1 MLLFYILNVYSVYFL
16 SQIVQMTPLISD
28 KSHNIIS
35 LGTTVYGALY
45 ALLLSLALYQISRIP
60 EQPLTST
67 NKKIYV
73 AVSHVSAVIFALL
86 GEVPFLHFSI
96 SPGFWHG
103 LTFRGKITVV
113 VTAIAILILCIYQLK
128 RSWNRKQLC
137 KEFYPWCAI
146 LFAWAAV
153 WIALESQD
161 VHYTLH
167 VHHALFAGL
176 FASWFWDLSSRF
188 DVVMNAVFMGIV
200 IEGID
205 FFGLS
210 ELHLFII
217 RYGSSVS
224 LAGVLTTW
232 AIVFVILCILTI
244 QKQTTRHPTLM
255 EVPLLHI

>member
-16 SQIVQMTPLISD
+16 SQIVQMTSFISN

-45 ALLLSLALYQISRIP
+45 ALLLALALYQISHIP
-60 EQPLTST
+60 EQTLTSK

-86 GEVPFLHFSI
+86 GEVSFLHFSI

-103 LTFRGKITVV
+103 LTFRGKMAVATVATV
-113 VTAIAILILCIYQLK
+113 IILLCMYQLK
-128 RSWNRKQLC
+128 RSWKRKQLC

-146 LFAWAAV
+146 LLAWGAV
-153 WIALESQD
+153 WIALEYQD
-161 VHYTLH
+161 VQYTLH

-176 FASWFWDLSSRF
+176 FASWFWDLSSSF

-224 LAGVLTTW
+224 MNG
-232 AIVFVILCILTI
+232 VILTWCFIFITLCTLVI
-244 QKQTTRHPTLM
+244 RSQTTRNPAPM